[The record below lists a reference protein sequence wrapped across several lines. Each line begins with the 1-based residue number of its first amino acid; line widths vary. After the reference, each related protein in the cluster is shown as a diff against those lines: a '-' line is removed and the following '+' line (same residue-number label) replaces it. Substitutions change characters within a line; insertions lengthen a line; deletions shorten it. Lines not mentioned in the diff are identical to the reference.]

1 MKRKSRLA
9 TFFAGVLSTLLVIG
23 LIVPSLAAGSL
34 TTLNNVL
41 VGGISIVI
49 DGQKL
54 HPTDVNGKTVEPM
67 IYQGTTY
74 LPVRAVS
81 SALGKA
87 VYWDGPTY
95 TVYLGDMN
103 GQLEYPTVML
113 KDMTSISDNSAKSTN
128 KLTDNYGNTYSSA
141 ISNEKGTGGSGKP
154 YVEYLV
160 DMKYSHLKGTLFVPE
175 GTNSNESVFI
185 TITAD
190 GKTIY
195 TSPKMTKS
203 SKPVAVDVNITGYN
217 DIKVEFSN
225 KDIFYLGN
233 GGTFV
238 LCFADAGFYQ

>member
-1 MKRKSRLA
+1 MKKRSKLA
-9 TFFAGVLSTLLVIG
+9 SFFAGMLTMVLILG

-95 TVYLGDMN
+95 TVYLGDMD

-113 KDMTSISDNSAKSTN
+113 KDMTSISDKFTTCDN
-128 KLTDNYGNTYSSA
+128 LVDNYGTSYGSA
-141 ISNEKGTGGSGKP
+141 LKSTVYYGGTF
-154 YVEYLV
+154 EYLLN
-160 DMKYSHLKGTLFVPE
+160 MKYTHFKGTLYVPE
-175 GTNSNESVFI
+175 GTTYDKSTVI

-190 GKTIY
+190 GKQIY
-195 TSPKMTKS
+195 TSPVMDKTS
-203 SKPVAVDVNITGYN
+203 SPVHFDVNVTGYN
-217 DIKVEFSN
+217 DVKIEFPDSARQ
-225 KDIFYLGN
+225 LMLSVG
-233 GGTFV
+233 
-238 LCFADAGFYQ
+238 DAGFYQ